1 MAEGYKRAELR
12 ATSGVPDRGNAFL
25 DDLEIALEQ
34 SDAGAKRNWGGPHA
48 INIRL
53 TIPLF
58 TRRYYL
64 TVIAGKE
71 QRSTER
77 LAEEREKH
85 PLATTA
91 NMIFLF
97 TVGFILGGSC
107 WIGLQAVAMW
117 IWAQLVT

>member
-1 MAEGYKRAELR
+1 MMLPIAPEEGVTEATELSALQAPRAER
-12 ATSGVPDRGNAFL
+12 
-25 DDLEIALEQ
+25 
-34 SDAGAKRNWGGPHA
+34 WGSHHLV
-48 INIRL
+48 NIRVS
-53 TIPLF
+53 IPLLAG
-58 TRRYYL
+58 RYYL

-77 LAEEREKH
+77 LAEERENH

-107 WIGLQAVAMW
+107 WIGLQLVATWLWRVAV
-117 IWAQLVT
+117 T

>member
-1 MAEGYKRAELR
+1 MAESQAKTRERASAVEPQDSLGGLGEPGI
-12 ATSGVPDRGNAFL
+12 ADRKTPGGAPW
-25 DDLEIALEQ
+25 E
-34 SDAGAKRNWGGPHA
+34 SDHPV
-48 INIRL
+48 NIRL
-53 TIPLF
+53 SIPFF
-58 TRRYYL
+58 TWRYYL

-85 PLATTA
+85 PLTTTA

-107 WIGLQAVAMW
+107 WVGLQAVATW
-117 IWAQLVT
+117 LWRVAVT

>member
-1 MAEGYKRAELR
+1 MMLPLAPDENDTEASKSPVSEAPRAER
-12 ATSGVPDRGNAFL
+12 WGNHH
-25 DDLEIALEQ
+25 
-34 SDAGAKRNWGGPHA
+34 PV
-48 INIRL
+48 NIRL
-53 TIPLF
+53 SVPFF

-64 TVIAGKE
+64 TIIGGEE

-85 PLATTA
+85 PLTTTA

-107 WIGLQAVAMW
+107 WIGLQAVATW
-117 IWAQLVT
+117 LWRVAVT

>member
-1 MAEGYKRAELR
+1 MMLPLTPDDGVTEATESGALEAPRAER
-12 ATSGVPDRGNAFL
+12 WGNHH
-25 DDLEIALEQ
+25 
-34 SDAGAKRNWGGPHA
+34 PV
-48 INIRL
+48 NIRL
-53 TIPLF
+53 SIPLF

-64 TVIAGKE
+64 TVIGGTE

-107 WIGLQAVAMW
+107 WIGLQAVATW
-117 IWAQLVT
+117 LWRVAVT

>member
-1 MAEGYKRAELR
+1 MLPLAPDDGVTKPTEPGALEAPRAER
-12 ATSGVPDRGNAFL
+12 WGNHH
-25 DDLEIALEQ
+25 
-34 SDAGAKRNWGGPHA
+34 PV
-48 INIRL
+48 NIRL
-53 TIPLF
+53 SIPLF

-85 PLATTA
+85 PLATTG

-97 TVGFILGGSC
+97 TVGVIMGGSC
-107 WIGLQAVAMW
+107 WIGLQTVATWLWRVAV
-117 IWAQLVT
+117 T

>member
-1 MAEGYKRAELR
+1 MMLPLKPDEGVTKATESGALEAPRAER
-12 ATSGVPDRGNAFL
+12 WGNHH
-25 DDLEIALEQ
+25 
-34 SDAGAKRNWGGPHA
+34 PV
-48 INIRL
+48 NIRL
-53 TIPLF
+53 SIPLF

-64 TVIAGKE
+64 TVIGGAE
-71 QRSTER
+71 QRSAER

-107 WIGLQAVAMW
+107 WIGLQAVATW
-117 IWAQLVT
+117 LWRVAVT

>member
-1 MAEGYKRAELR
+1 MLPLTPDEGATEATEPGALEAPRAER
-12 ATSGVPDRGNAFL
+12 
-25 DDLEIALEQ
+25 
-34 SDAGAKRNWGGPHA
+34 WGSQHPV
-48 INIRL
+48 NIRL
-53 TIPLF
+53 SIPLF
-58 TRRYYL
+58 TRLYYL

-91 NMIFLF
+91 NMILLF

-107 WIGLQAVAMW
+107 WIGLQAVATW
-117 IWAQLVT
+117 LWRVAVT

>member
-1 MAEGYKRAELR
+1 MMLPLAPDDGVTEPTERGALEAPRAER
-12 ATSGVPDRGNAFL
+12 WGNHH
-25 DDLEIALEQ
+25 
-34 SDAGAKRNWGGPHA
+34 PV
-48 INIRL
+48 NIRL
-53 TIPLF
+53 SIPLF
-58 TRRYYL
+58 ALRYYL

-77 LAEEREKH
+77 LAEERAKH

-107 WIGLQAVAMW
+107 WIGLQAVATW
-117 IWAQLVT
+117 LWRVAVT

>member
-1 MAEGYKRAELR
+1 MMLPLAPDENVTEATESGALDALRAER
-12 ATSGVPDRGNAFL
+12 WGNHH
-25 DDLEIALEQ
+25 
-34 SDAGAKRNWGGPHA
+34 PV
-48 INIRL
+48 NIRL
-53 TIPLF
+53 SIPFF

-107 WIGLQAVAMW
+107 WIGLQAVATW
-117 IWAQLVT
+117 LWRVAVT

>member
-1 MAEGYKRAELR
+1 MMLPLTPDDGITEATESGALEAPRAELW
-12 ATSGVPDRGNAFL
+12 GNHH
-25 DDLEIALEQ
+25 
-34 SDAGAKRNWGGPHA
+34 SV
-48 INIRL
+48 NIRL
-53 TIPLF
+53 SIPLF

-64 TVIAGKE
+64 TVIGGRE

-107 WIGLQAVAMW
+107 WIGLQAMATWLWRVA
-117 IWAQLVT
+117 VT